1 MENNYCVYIHKFPN
15 SYVYVGLTKQKPTY
29 RWGKNGSGYKGQ
41 PIYNNILKFGWN
53 NIKHIIYRDG
63 LSKNDARQLEIDL
76 IDKYRKENRSY
87 NIKDGGEA
95 GGKPWVFFDYNG
107 ENIRVDKLLKHSKVD
122 DLTAHD
128 LTNRINSHNWTVDKA
143 LSQPKIKKVMKYEY
157 NGKNILLKNSLI
169 LVMWMVLQTQ
179 ILQIE

>member
-63 LSKNDARQLEIDL
+63 LSKTMQD
-76 IDKYRKENRSY
+76 S
-87 NIKDGGEA
+87 
-95 GGKPWVFFDYNG
+95 
-107 ENIRVDKLLKHSKVD
+107 
-122 DLTAHD
+122 
-128 LTNRINSHNWTVDKA
+128 
-143 LSQPKIKKVMKYEY
+143 
-157 NGKNILLKNSLI
+157 
-169 LVMWMVLQTQ
+169 
-179 ILQIE
+179 